1 MKSTLQSRA
10 LWGLLLIAAGVFF
23 LLESLDI
30 LQLGSAWSLVFAA
43 GGVIFLV
50 TFIGRREDWWAAIP
64 GFALLGIGLLIGVDA
79 LFPELGETIGG
90 GLFLGSL
97 SLAFIA
103 IALRT
108 GGDQWWAVIPGGILL
123 ILSLLLAIEPYI
135 GEDAFAGT
143 FLLGIAATFALV
155 YVLPLP
161 KGDTS
166 WALIPAGILAVI
178 GAIVLASATAWAN
191 LIWPIVLIA
200 AGIFI
205 LVRNV
210 RKG

>member
-135 GEDAFAGT
+135 GEEAFAGT